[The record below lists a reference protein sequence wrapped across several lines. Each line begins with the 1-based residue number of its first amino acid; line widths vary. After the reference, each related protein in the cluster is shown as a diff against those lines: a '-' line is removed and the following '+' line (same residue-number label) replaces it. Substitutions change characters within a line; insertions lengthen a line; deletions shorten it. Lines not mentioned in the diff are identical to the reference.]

1 MKLLGLQKLTLL
13 DYPEHMA
20 CTVFT
25 GGCNFRCPFCHNRD
39 LVFLPEGL
47 GEISPEE
54 FFAFLKK
61 RKGILEG
68 VCVTGGEPLLHPE
81 IKDFIKDI
89 KALGYLVK
97 LDTNGSYPQRL
108 KELVGEGL
116 IDYVAMDIKNSKER
130 YAETAGVERLPL
142 EPICESVEFLLSGAA
157 DYEFRTTVVKDFH
170 EETDF
175 ISIREWIKG
184 AKRYYLQGFRDS
196 GALIKEGLEGYEKA
210 ELERFKAVLEE
221 VLPRVE
227 LRGV

>member
-20 CTVFT
+20 CTVFV

-39 LVFLPEGL
+39 LVFLPEGM
-47 GEISPEE
+47 GEIPFEE

-61 RKGILEG
+61 RKGILDG

-81 IKDFIKDI
+81 IKSFIKDI
-89 KALGYLVK
+89 KALGYLIKV
-97 LDTNGSYPQRL
+97 DTNGSYPERL
-108 KELVGEGL
+108 KELAGEGL

-130 YAETAGVERLPL
+130 YEETAGTAVPL
-142 EPICESVEFLLSGAA
+142 DKVCESAEFLLSGAV
-157 DYEFRTTVVKDFH
+157 DYEFRTTVVKEFH
-170 EETDF
+170 SEADF

-184 AKRYYLQGFRDS
+184 AKRYYLQGFIDS
-196 GALIKEGLEGYEKA
+196 GALIQEGLEGYEKA
-210 ELERFKAVLEE
+210 DLERFQAVLRE
-221 VLPRVE
+221 VLPCVE